1 MGSVNVPS
9 VPRDALLTTCVVA
22 GVDMDVIFTYEAP
35 DYIGALVHGHRG
47 LIEIYAVI
55 HSGVD
60 LILVLNEETLG
71 EIEKQLLEQHEEM
84 HEDQDYY

>member
-1 MGSVNVPS
+1 MSNVN

-22 GVDMDVIFTYEAP
+22 GVDMDVIYTYEPP
-35 DYIGALVHGHRG
+35 DYIKAITHGHRG
-47 LIEIYAVI
+47 LVEIYAVMN
-55 HSGVD
+55 SGVD

-84 HEDQDYY
+84 NEDRDYY

>member
-1 MGSVNVPS
+1 MSNVS

-47 LIEIYAVI
+47 LVEIYAVI
-55 HSGVD
+55 HSGAD
-60 LILVLNEETLG
+60 LILVLNEET
-71 EIEKQLLEQHEEM
+71 IENVERQLLEQHEEM
-84 HEDQDYY
+84 HEDRDYY

>member
-1 MGSVNVPS
+1 MDSVNIPS

-22 GVDMDVIFTYEAP
+22 GIDMDVIYTYEAP

-55 HSGVD
+55 HSGAD
-60 LILVLNEETLG
+60 LILVLNEETLQD
-71 EIEKQLLEQHEEM
+71 IEDQLVRQHEEDL
-84 HEDQDYY
+84 EPEYPD

>member
-1 MGSVNVPS
+1 MSNVN

-22 GVDMDVIFTYEAP
+22 GIDMDVIFTYEAP

-55 HSGVD
+55 HSDAD
-60 LILVLNEETLG
+60 LILVLNEETIG
-71 EIEKQLLEQHEEM
+71 DIEKQLLEQHEEM
-84 HEDQDYY
+84 HEDREYY